1 MNSVLIWFL
10 LIGIFLLI
18 GFSWFGQYYF
28 DVLGIPAVIT
38 FGPPEFVAVVQVLIS
53 GVLLMVSLFVVLSS
67 AYGPKD
73 KHWAYGTIGT
83 LLGFWLHP

>member
-10 LIGIFLLI
+10 LFGIFFLI
-18 GFSWFGQYYF
+18 GFNWFGHFYC

-38 FGPPEFVAVVQVLIS
+38 CGPPGFAAVAQVVIS

-83 LLGFWLHP
+83 IVGFWLHQ

>member
-10 LIGIFLLI
+10 LFGIVFLI
-18 GFSWFGQYYF
+18 GFNWFGHFYC

-38 FGPPEFVAVVQVLIS
+38 CGPPGFAAVAQVVIS

-83 LLGFWLHP
+83 IVGFWLHQ

>member
-10 LIGIFLLI
+10 LFGIFFLI
-18 GFSWFGQYYF
+18 GFNWFGH
-28 DVLGIPAVIT
+28 IT
-38 FGPPEFVAVVQVLIS
+38 FGPPGFAAVAQVVIS

-83 LLGFWLHP
+83 IVGFWLHQ

>member
-10 LIGIFLLI
+10 LFGIVFLI
-18 GFSWFGQYYF
+18 GFNWFGHFYC
-28 DVLGIPAVIT
+28 DVLVIPAVIT
-38 FGPPEFVAVVQVLIS
+38 FGPPGFAAVAQVVIS

-83 LLGFWLHP
+83 IVGFWLHQ

>member
-18 GFSWFGQYYF
+18 GFSWFEQYYF

-38 FGPPEFVAVVQVLIS
+38 FGPPGFVAVAQVLIS
-53 GVLLMVSLFVVLSS
+53 GVVLMVSLFVVLSS

-73 KHWAYGTIGT
+73 KHWAYGTIASRCRSA
-83 LLGFWLHP
+83 PA